1 MVQVLHRRI
10 DPVRLAPIM
19 SGNLAKTS
27 PLAAAVPGAAIMT
40 RFMPDEMP
48 YFKVGG
54 RVEGS
59 PPCHCQDEIDLSGN
73 LA

>member
-19 SGNLAKTS
+19 SGNLVKTS

-40 RFMPDEMP
+40 RFIPDEMP

-54 RVEGS
+54 SVEGS
-59 PPCHCQDEIDLSGN
+59 APCHCQDEIDLSGN